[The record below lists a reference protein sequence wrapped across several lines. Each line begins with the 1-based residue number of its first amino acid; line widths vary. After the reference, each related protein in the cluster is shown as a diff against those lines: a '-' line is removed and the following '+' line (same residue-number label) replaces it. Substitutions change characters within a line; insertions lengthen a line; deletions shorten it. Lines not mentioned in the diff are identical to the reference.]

1 MTPSKIDP
9 NTPFTQNLLRTL
21 VATLPAQRDE
31 TEADYEER
39 FATASAAWA
48 AYRPRDIV
56 EQMLAAQI
64 VAAHYSAL
72 DCLARA
78 AEAENQIQA
87 DKLRRSH
94 VMMIRSMRD
103 GVRQL
108 DHRQQRP
115 ADTEAP
121 PAIPPIPPFRRRPAE
136 ANATQDPIQ
145 RDKPAAA
152 PKKDISKMTDAELT
166 VAKQAVQVD
175 WARVLFDKQHPL
187 HREAVGM
194 LPEYLPGLVIP
205 DSWFEDAPPMTP

>member
-39 FATASAAWA
+39 FATAA

-78 AEAENQIQA
+78 AEAGPPPA
-87 DKLRRSH
+87 TSGGHRGPVGDSAHPPVPPPPRRSECYA
-94 VMMIRSMRD
+94 
-103 GVRQL
+103 
-108 DHRQQRP
+108 RP
-115 ADTEAP
+115 HT
-121 PAIPPIPPFRRRPAE
+121 
-136 ANATQDPIQ
+136 T
-145 RDKPAAA
+145 
-152 PKKDISKMTDAELT
+152 
-166 VAKQAVQVD
+166 
-175 WARVLFDKQHPL
+175 
-187 HREAVGM
+187 
-194 LPEYLPGLVIP
+194 
-205 DSWFEDAPPMTP
+205 